1 MNDHTM
7 DKKQTTIKRNEEI
20 TERYLQFLD
29 QHLDDVVSG
38 HAAEMMQLAEIATRL
53 FISHQHLTDTVQK
66 TTGHHPCYFYD
77 LKIIDRA
84 RQMLQET
91 DWSVAV
97 IALKLT
103 YDPSNFSKFFR
114 KFTGMTPGTYRAQ
127 HPDKKPKSSP

>member
-1 MNDHTM
+1 MNDHVM
-7 DKKQTTIKRNEEI
+7 NKKQTTIKRSEEI
-20 TERYLQFLD
+20 TGRYLQFLD

-38 HAAEMMQLAEIATRL
+38 QAAEMMQLAEIAAQL

-84 RQMLQET
+84 RQMLWET
-91 DWSVAV
+91 EWPVAD

-114 KFTGMTPGTYRAQ
+114 KFTGTTPGAYRAQ
-127 HPDKKPKSSP
+127 QPDKKPKSSP

>member
-1 MNDHTM
+1 MNTDM
-7 DKKQTTIKRNEEI
+7 DKKDEAVKRGDEI
-20 TERYLQFLD
+20 TDRYLQFLD
-29 QHLDDVVSG
+29 QHLDDIVSG
-38 HAAEMMQLAEIATRL
+38 HATEMMQLAEIAPRL

-84 RQMLQET
+84 RQMLRDT
-91 DWSVAV
+91 DWPVAA

-114 KFTGMTPGTYRAQ
+114 KFTGMTPGAYRAQ
-127 HPDKKPKSSP
+127 DPMKKPKSSP